1 MSMQEI
7 TEFLDNKIEKNEN
20 ILEITFFEVRVKM
33 NLSEEQTQEFL
44 KLCKTRLENLGYQ
57 VYFTGAKYTYGG
69 RKKVVESNDLMVA
82 VKEEIEELNKKQRQN
97 YKS

>member
-82 VKEEIEELNKKQRQN
+82 VKEEIKE
-97 YKS
+97 

>member
-44 KLCKTRLENLGYQ
+44 KLCKTRLENLGYR

-82 VKEEIEELNKKQRQN
+82 VKEEIEE
-97 YKS
+97 

>member
-57 VYFTGAKYTYGG
+57 VYFTGAKYMYGG
-69 RKKVVESNDLMVA
+69 RKKEVESNDLMVA
-82 VKEEIEELNKKQRQN
+82 VKEVEE
-97 YKS
+97 

>member
-44 KLCKTRLENLGYQ
+44 KLCKTRLENLG
-57 VYFTGAKYTYGG
+57 
-69 RKKVVESNDLMVA
+69 
-82 VKEEIEELNKKQRQN
+82 
-97 YKS
+97 

>member
-57 VYFTGAKYTYGG
+57 VYFTGAKYKYGG
-69 RKKVVESNDLMVA
+69 RKKVVESNDLMIA
-82 VKEEIEELNKKQRQN
+82 VKEVEE
-97 YKS
+97 

>member
-44 KLCKTRLENLGYQ
+44 KLCKTRLENL

-82 VKEEIEELNKKQRQN
+82 VKEEIEE
-97 YKS
+97 

>member
-33 NLSEEQTQEFL
+33 NMDESDIDKFL
-44 KLCKTRLENLGYQ
+44 KYSRNILEDLDYK

-69 RKKVVESNDLMVA
+69 RKKVVESNDLMIA
-82 VKEEIEELNKKQRQN
+82 VKEVEE
-97 YKS
+97 

>member
-33 NLSEEQTQEFL
+33 NLSEEQTQEFQ
-44 KLCKTRLENLGYQ
+44 KLCKTRLEKLGSQ

-82 VKEEIEELNKKQRQN
+82 VKEEIEE
-97 YKS
+97 

>member
-44 KLCKTRLENLGYQ
+44 KLCKTRLENLGNQ

-69 RKKVVESNDLMVA
+69 RKKVVESNDLMIA
-82 VKEEIEELNKKQRQN
+82 IKEVKE
-97 YKS
+97 